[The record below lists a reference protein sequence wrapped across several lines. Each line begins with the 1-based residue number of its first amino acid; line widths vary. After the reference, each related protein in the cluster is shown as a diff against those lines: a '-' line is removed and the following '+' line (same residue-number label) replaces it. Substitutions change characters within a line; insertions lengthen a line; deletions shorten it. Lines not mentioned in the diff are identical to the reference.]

1 MNLEIDNP
9 SFLLPIIPA
18 LSIALNEMLKKV
30 GVDAKWCPIINLVFG
45 GGFSVLL
52 LSEMGFILSHSI
64 IVGLMIGLSA
74 GGFFDLVKYSILRKK

>member
-18 LSIALNEMLKKV
+18 LSIALNEMLKKL
-30 GVDAKWCPIINLVFG
+30 GMNTKWCPLVNLVFG

-64 IVGLMIGLSA
+64 IVGIMLGLSA
-74 GGFFDLVKYSILRKK
+74 GGFFDLVKFSILKKK